1 MAREGVSRAD
11 MRPVVVISLATALSL
26 LGDSMLYIA
35 LPVHWREA
43 GLDSLW
49 QVGALLAINRLV
61 RLPINPLIGLLYQ
74 RISLK
79 TGLLIAV
86 VLGAISTCGYGWAQG
101 FVAWMLLRAL
111 WGVAWSL
118 FRIGGLTAVVR
129 CAESS
134 GQGQAMGMYNG
145 LYRLGSLFGMSLG
158 GLLVAFHGLPALAW
172 AFGLLSLLGL
182 PLLVFGFH
190 LPTTAEPERRQNAAP
205 KACESTIHDPWV
217 VLLTG
222 SCIALL
228 IQGIMASTLSA
239 LIERY
244 YGSTVELLGVLLSAT
259 ALSGL
264 LSSARWAW
272 EPWLASRMGRWSD
285 GPRGRLPLLVG
296 FLLLGASSF
305 LPMAMGL
312 PLPIWLAITLVALLT
327 STALTTLGDA
337 LAADTA
343 RRIGAVRFMTRY
355 SIGQDLGAACGPL
368 LAYLLLSLTGGF
380 GWLYA
385 GGSLL
390 LGVLALYWWRRARTI
405 RLLG

>member
-1 MAREGVSRAD
+1 MARDGTSKAD
-11 MRPVVVISLATALSL
+11 MRPVVVVSLATALSL

-61 RLPINPLIGLLYQ
+61 RLPINPLIGVLYQ
-74 RISLK
+74 HISLK

-101 FVAWMLLRAL
+101 FLAWMLLRAL
-111 WGVAWSL
+111 WGIAWSL

-129 CAESS
+129 CAEDG

-145 LYRLGSLFGMSLG
+145 LYRLGSLFGMLLG
-158 GLLVAFHGLPALAW
+158 GLLVAFYGLPALAW

-182 PLLVFGFH
+182 PLLALGFH
-190 LPTTAEPERRQNAAP
+190 LPATAEPKHPQRTAQAAR
-205 KACESTIHDPWV
+205 ESTDHGPWP

-222 SCIALL
+222 LGIALL
-228 IQGIMASTLSA
+228 IQGILASTLSA

-244 YGSTVELLGVLLSAT
+244 YGTTIELLGVLLSAT

-264 LSSARWAW
+264 LSALRWTW
-272 EPWLASRMGRWSD
+272 EPWLASRMGYWSD
-285 GPRGRLPLLVG
+285 GPRGRLPMLIA
-296 FLLLGASSF
+296 FLLLGALSF
-305 LPMAMGL
+305 APMAMGL
-312 PLPIWLAITLVALLT
+312 PLPIWLAITLVALLAA
-327 STALTTLGDA
+327 TALTTLGDA

-343 RRIGAVRFMTRY
+343 KRIGAVRFMTRY

-380 GWLYA
+380 VWLYA

-390 LGVLALYWWRRARTI
+390 LGALALYWWRRARVVG
-405 RLLG
+405 LPG